1 MATADAFG
9 RISAVL
15 SVLVPDAELTGIGLD
30 EGDGR
35 CRVVTLWTRAPG
47 RLVGRRGATADGLR
61 AALAERLEDDR
72 LKLIIRETPE
82 PLPPDPRPP
91 EGPGV
96 MYPPE

>member
-15 SVLVPDAELTGIGLD
+15 SVLVPDAEISGIELD

-35 CRVVTLWTRAPG
+35 RLVVILWTPAPG
-47 RLVGRRGATADGLR
+47 RLTGRRGTTADALR
-61 AALAERLEDDR
+61 AALAERLGDDQLQ
-72 LKLIIRETPE
+72 LKIAETPRS
-82 PLPPDPRPP
+82 LPDAPP
-91 EGPGV
+91 SGGPGV